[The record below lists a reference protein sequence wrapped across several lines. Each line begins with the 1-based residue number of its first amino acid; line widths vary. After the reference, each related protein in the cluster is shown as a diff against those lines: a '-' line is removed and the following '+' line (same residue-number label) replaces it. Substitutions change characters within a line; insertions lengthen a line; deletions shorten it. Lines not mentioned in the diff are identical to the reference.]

1 MFKEFKDF
9 TNKINIM
16 NLAVGVIIGG
26 AFQKI
31 INSLVSDI
39 VMPLISTVIGKV
51 DFSDMI
57 LQIGNASIKY
67 GNFITEIIN
76 FLIIA
81 FSVFLFIKYLNS
93 LDKQLDKVKFGELE
107 KFAKKLDKKGKFRNK
122 KAKKATEPTSKICPF
137 CYSEINIK
145 ATRCPNCT
153 SILEEDKKEENIE
166 GEQLKI
172 EE

>member
-107 KFAKKLDKKGKFRNK
+107 KFAKKLDKKGKFKKK
-122 KAKKATEPTSKICPF
+122 KAPEPTSKICPF

>member
-51 DFSDMI
+51 DFADMI
-57 LQIGNASIKY
+57 LNIGSVSIKY
-67 GNFITEIIN
+67 GNFLAEVIN

-93 LDKQLDKVKFGELE
+93 LDKQLDKVKFGDFE
-107 KFAKKLDKKGKFRNK
+107 KIAKKLDKKGKFRK
-122 KAKKATEPTSKICPF
+122 KKSKKEPEPTVKLCPF

-153 SILEEDKKEENIE
+153 SILEEDKREENIE

>member
-107 KFAKKLDKKGKFRNK
+107 KFAKKLDKKGKFKKK
-122 KAKKATEPTSKICPF
+122 KAPEPTSKICPF

-153 SILEEDKKEENIE
+153 SILEEDKKEENI
-166 GEQLKI
+166 KK
-172 EE
+172 

>member
-51 DFSDMI
+51 DFSDMVFN
-57 LQIGNASIKY
+57 IGNTSIKY
-67 GNFITEIIN
+67 GNFLTEIIN

-93 LDKQLDKVKFGELE
+93 LDKQLDNVKFGELE
-107 KFAKKLDKKGKFRNK
+107 KFAKKLDKKGKFRK
-122 KAKKATEPTSKICPF
+122 KKSKKTPEPTSKICPF

-153 SILEEDKKEENIE
+153 SILEEDKREENIE

>member
-51 DFSDMI
+51 DFSDMV
-57 LQIGNASIKY
+57 LHIGNVSIKY
-67 GNFITEIIN
+67 GNFLTEIIN

-107 KFAKKLDKKGKFRNK
+107 KFAKKLHRLNK
-122 KAKKATEPTSKICPF
+122 TALV
-137 CYSEINIK
+137 
-145 ATRCPNCT
+145 
-153 SILEEDKKEENIE
+153 LE
-166 GEQLKI
+166 I
-172 EE
+172 EELHFYQNFGSVSKTDFELQLLF